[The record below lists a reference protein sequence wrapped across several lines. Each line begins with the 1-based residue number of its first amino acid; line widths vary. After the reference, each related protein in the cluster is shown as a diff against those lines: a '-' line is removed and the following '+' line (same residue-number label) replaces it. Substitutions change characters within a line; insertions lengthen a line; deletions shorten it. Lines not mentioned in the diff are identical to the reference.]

1 MHACLS
7 IKKINWNDRIRL
19 LEDFLDNFISSF
31 YSHVFQHRSDDKNVS
46 FVLSWVCQQDS
57 ILGYQKKTGKN
68 IKKKKKKNTWTQF
81 IIKLPYTKYKYN
93 FIHLNLHSK
102 ALTEAKDFLC
112 FFFPLI
118 KQWFEITRVIRFW
131 QKNIITIAK

>member
-1 MHACLS
+1 MMSSIAHACML
-7 IKKINWNDRIRL
+7 IYKKINWNDRIRL

-81 IIKLPYTKYKYN
+81 IIKLPYTKIQIQFYP
-93 FIHLNLHSK
+93 F
-102 ALTEAKDFLC
+102 
-112 FFFPLI
+112 
-118 KQWFEITRVIRFW
+118 
-131 QKNIITIAK
+131 